1 MLIVRLAGILAAIV
15 VAAGIVAYFAT
26 RDRRYL
32 QLSWMVTK
40 FALFLTLAILA
51 LFALERVIAI

>member
-1 MLIVRLAGILAAIV
+1 MLIVRLAGILAAIAV
-15 VAAGIVAYFAT
+15 GAGILAYFAT

-40 FALFLTLAILA
+40 FALALALAILV
-51 LFALERVIAI
+51 LFALERMAVL